1 MFFVIPT
8 NHVEK
13 GDIILVNGLPKC
25 VREVKDNG
33 DLECE
38 CGYCVNGEC
47 KLKNKDGFL
56 PCNWEIAQ

>member
-1 MFFVIPT
+1 MKQDRVYMKEAA
-8 NHVEK
+8 EK
-13 GDIILVNGLPKC
+13 LILCCCV
-25 VREVKDNG
+25 VREVKNNG

-56 PCNWEIAQ
+56 PCNWEIC